1 MTIAVAGSKNLSRR
15 SSGQVTGREIE
26 RLSRFNGSDGASGEV
41 MADSDGEVDDGESE
55 SALRRIP

>member
-1 MTIAVAGSKNLSRR
+1 MQSQEVKIHQGIT

-26 RLSRFNGSDGASGEV
+26 RLSRFNGSDDASGEV
-41 MADSDGEVDDGESE
+41 MADSDGEVDDGEPE